1 MEQSLLFS
9 RLTLALACAGIT
21 TTAAAAGFQLSEQSV
36 TSLGRAHAG
45 AGIMGDDLSAAFY
58 NPAGMLLNKGT
69 SVQAGIVA
77 ASVRPEYEGSST
89 NPILGTR
96 SGTASGNVLEW
107 IPNGFMVH
115 EISPDLRLGLS
126 MTAPFGLATD
136 YDDNWIGN
144 QAGISSSIK
153 TVDINPSI
161 GWQATPWLALGAG
174 VSAQYANAAL
184 EQSFLVTSL
193 PLPVT
198 GKVKANG
205 WAWGYNL
212 GAMLTLS
219 DSTRLGLSYR
229 SKVDHKTEGNLKLT
243 GLINADV
250 PATSDVTLPE
260 YITLSAMHQINPQW
274 TVSGIV
280 RWTNWSRLQSIDV
293 NNKLYPVSL
302 KNNWG
307 DSWYYGVGADY
318 RHNDQWTFR
327 GGLAYETTP
336 VKSAEYR
343 NPLIPDSDR
352 GWVSLGA
359 SWKVNKQSQLDFSY
373 SHLFAMGD
381 SKTTYN
387 GLNGEFSVVADL
399 IGVQYQYQF

>member
-1 MEQSLLFS
+1 MLFS

-21 TTAAAAGFQLSEQSV
+21 STAAAAGFQLSEQSV

-174 VSAQYANAAL
+174 VSAQYANA
-184 EQSFLVTSL
+184 SL
-193 PLPVT
+193 KQGIPGVQL
-198 GKVKANG
+198 GEVKAKG

-212 GAMLTLS
+212 GAMVSLS
-219 DSTRLGLSYR
+219 DSTRLGLAYR
-229 SKVDHKTEGNLKLT
+229 SKIDHKTDGFLDYT
-243 GLINADV
+243 GRHPSISGGHTHESAKADV
-250 PATSDVTLPE
+250 TVPE
-260 YITLSAMHQINPQW
+260 YITLSAMHEINPQW

-280 RWTNWSRLQSIDV
+280 RWTNWSRLKSIDV
-293 NNKLYPVSL
+293 VSQSDKLSL
-302 KNNWG
+302 ENNWG

-381 SKTTYN
+381 SKTTYK

>member
-45 AGIMGDDLSAAFY
+45 AGILGDDLSAAFY
-58 NPAGMLLNKGT
+58 NPAGMLLNQGT

-89 NPILGTR
+89 RPILGTQ
-96 SGTASGNVLEW
+96 SGSASGNVLEW

-136 YDDNWIGN
+136 YDDKWIGN

-174 VSAQYANAAL
+174 VSAQYANA
-184 EQSFLVTSL
+184 SL
-193 PLPVT
+193 KQGIPGVLL
-198 GKVKANG
+198 GEVKAKG

-212 GAMLTLS
+212 GAMVSLS
-219 DSTRLGLSYR
+219 DSTRLGL
-229 SKVDHKTEGNLKLT
+229 
-243 GLINADV
+243 A
-250 PATSDVTLPE
+250 
-260 YITLSAMHQINPQW
+260 
-274 TVSGIV
+274 
-280 RWTNWSRLQSIDV
+280 
-293 NNKLYPVSL
+293 
-302 KNNWG
+302 
-307 DSWYYGVGADY
+307 
-318 RHNDQWTFR
+318 
-327 GGLAYETTP
+327 
-336 VKSAEYR
+336 
-343 NPLIPDSDR
+343 
-352 GWVSLGA
+352 
-359 SWKVNKQSQLDFSY
+359 
-373 SHLFAMGD
+373 
-381 SKTTYN
+381 
-387 GLNGEFSVVADL
+387 
-399 IGVQYQYQF
+399 